1 MTFTPAVL
9 RDRQTPV
16 DSRFLK
22 TLVGYNTRR
31 ATLHILGVFE
41 QRMGAL
47 DLKPVE
53 FSILALIGANPGVT
67 HSELCTELNLLA
79 PNLTKLLA
87 RLRKRNLL
95 ERTVLA
101 QDRRAAGL
109 SLNAEGHNL
118 LATAQAT
125 VVELEQ
131 EATAGLTD
139 KQRDTLMS
147 LLQKI
152 YL

>member
-1 MTFTPAVL
+1 MPAVP
-9 RDRQTPV
+9 RDRQTPI
-16 DSRFLK
+16 DSQFLK
-22 TLVGYNTRR
+22 TLVGYNARR
-31 ATLHILGVFE
+31 ATLHILAVFE
-41 QRMGAL
+41 QHMATL

-87 RLRKRNLL
+87 RLRQRNLL

-109 SLNAEGHNL
+109 SLNAEGHAL
-118 LATAQAT
+118 LANAQAT
-125 VVELEQ
+125 VVALER
-131 EATAGLTD
+131 EATSGLTD
-139 KQRDTLMS
+139 KQRDTLMA

>member
-1 MTFTPAVL
+1 MTSTPAVP
-9 RDRQTPV
+9 RDRQTLI

-41 QRMGAL
+41 QHMGAL

-67 HSELCTELNLLA
+67 HSELCAELNLLA

-87 RLRKRNLL
+87 RLRKRHLPRTKSIGRRQACSRVEP
-95 ERTVLA
+95 ER
-101 QDRRAAGL
+101 RRPRRCWPPHRPHRGGARKKPPPA
-109 SLNAEGHNL
+109 
-118 LATAQAT
+118 
-125 VVELEQ
+125 
-131 EATAGLTD
+131 
-139 KQRDTLMS
+139 
-147 LLQKI
+147 
-152 YL
+152 